1 MKITKNMSNLDIYNS
16 AIAIVENFK
25 EDLNLPVKV
34 NFYLQKN
41 ITSMIEMGKEIE
53 QARES
58 IINKYKNESGE
69 ISEEKIEEANKEITD
84 LFNLEQEVSFNSLKL
99 EWFEDINLSTQQ
111 VVAISYMI
119 EEEE

>member
-1 MKITKNMSNLDIYNS
+1 MKITKTMNNLDIYNS

-53 QARES
+53 QTRES

-69 ISEEKIEEANKEITD
+69 ISEDKIEEANKEITD